1 MSNPIVTI
9 EMENG
14 KKITAELYPDIAPQS
29 VRNFISLANSGFYNG
44 LIFHRCIYGFMIQG
58 GCPDGTGMGGP
69 GYDIKGEFSQ
79 NGFKNDLKHSEG
91 VFNKKEWLKKRITEG
106 HVFRKLNVQ
115 GKVFVEYAPL
125 EKAWVPIEGNGFLYI
140 YCLWVSG
147 KFKGHGYGKQL
158 LEYVI
163 NDAKKKGKQGVCVIS
178 SKKKKSY
185 LADKKFFLKYGFE
198 VVDQIEDY
206 ELLSLSFNH
215 QKPSFCKNVKQMM
228 IDSNHITIYYS
239 PQCPF
244 TLNCIYEI
252 KEYMKDCNIQVD
264 FIKIDTLEKAK
275 NIPCIFNN
283 WAVFK
288 NGKYVSHILL
298 NKKGFEKL
306 LND

>member
-1 MSNPIVTI
+1 MLCYKW
-9 EMENG
+9 
-14 KKITAELYPDIAPQS
+14 KKH
-29 VRNFISLANSGFYNG
+29 F
-44 LIFHRCIYGFMIQG
+44 
-58 GCPDGTGMGGP
+58 
-69 GYDIKGEFSQ
+69 
-79 NGFKNDLKHSEG
+79 EG

-125 EKAWVPIEGNGFLYI
+125 EKAWVPIEGSGFLYI

-147 KFKGHGYGKQL
+147 KFKGQSYGKQL

-215 QKPSFCKNVKQMM
+215 QKPFFCKSVKQMM

-244 TLNCIYEI
+244 TLNCIHEI
-252 KEYMKDCNIQVD
+252 KEYIKDCNIQVD

-298 NKKGFEKL
+298 NIKRFWKIIKWLKRMIDCWKIDF
-306 LND
+306 

>member
-1 MSNPIVTI
+1 
-9 EMENG
+9 MEEYINITLDKIDQEHICCAISD
-14 KKITAELYPDIAPQS
+14 KKH
-29 VRNFISLANSGFYNG
+29 F
-44 LIFHRCIYGFMIQG
+44 
-58 GCPDGTGMGGP
+58 
-69 GYDIKGEFSQ
+69 
-79 NGFKNDLKHSEG
+79 EG

-125 EKAWVPIEGNGFLYI
+125 EKAWVPIEGSGFLYI

-215 QKPSFCKNVKQMM
+215 QKPFLFNKICETYFPFLKTDQLLKIHGMFFAFSKVSTLIKSTCILQSFMYSLISYIQFNVKG
-228 IDSNHITIYYS
+228 H
-239 PQCPF
+239 CG
-244 TLNCIYEI
+244 E
-252 KEYMKDCNIQVD
+252 
-264 FIKIDTLEKAK
+264 
-275 NIPCIFNN
+275 
-283 WAVFK
+283 
-288 NGKYVSHILL
+288 
-298 NKKGFEKL
+298 
-306 LND
+306 

>member
-1 MSNPIVTI
+1 
-9 EMENG
+9 MEEYINITLDNIDQEHICCAISD
-14 KKITAELYPDIAPQS
+14 KKH
-29 VRNFISLANSGFYNG
+29 F
-44 LIFHRCIYGFMIQG
+44 
-58 GCPDGTGMGGP
+58 
-69 GYDIKGEFSQ
+69 
-79 NGFKNDLKHSEG
+79 EG

-147 KFKGHGYGKQL
+147 KFKGQSYGKQL

-163 NDAKKKGKQGVCVIS
+163 NDDKKKGKQGVCVIS

-198 VVDQIEDY
+198 VVDQIDDY

-215 QKPSFCKNVKQMM
+215 QKPSFCKDVKQMM

-264 FIKIDTLEKAK
+264 FIKVDTLEKAK

>member
-1 MSNPIVTI
+1 
-9 EMENG
+9 MEEYIN
-14 KKITAELYPDIAPQS
+14 ITLDNIDQEHICCA
-29 VRNFISLANSGFYNG
+29 IS
-44 LIFHRCIYGFMIQG
+44 
-58 GCPDGTGMGGP
+58 D
-69 GYDIKGEFSQ
+69 K
-79 NGFKNDLKHSEG
+79 KHSEG

-198 VVDQIEDY
+198 VVDAKFF
-206 ELLSLSFNH
+206 S
-215 QKPSFCKNVKQMM
+215 
-228 IDSNHITIYYS
+228 
-239 PQCPF
+239 
-244 TLNCIYEI
+244 
-252 KEYMKDCNIQVD
+252 
-264 FIKIDTLEKAK
+264 K
-275 NIPCIFNN
+275 NI
-283 WAVFK
+283 
-288 NGKYVSHILL
+288 
-298 NKKGFEKL
+298 
-306 LND
+306 

>member
-1 MSNPIVTI
+1 
-9 EMENG
+9 MEEYINITLDNIDQEHICCAISD
-14 KKITAELYPDIAPQS
+14 KKH
-29 VRNFISLANSGFYNG
+29 F
-44 LIFHRCIYGFMIQG
+44 
-58 GCPDGTGMGGP
+58 
-69 GYDIKGEFSQ
+69 
-79 NGFKNDLKHSEG
+79 EG

-198 VVDQIEDY
+198 VVGDVQNGSKALEFLKYNMVDVVFTDIDMPEIDGIELMERCRTEYPDRVG
-206 ELLSLSFNH
+206 EKRNH
-215 QKPSFCKNVKQMM
+215 TP
-228 IDSNHITIYYS
+228 
-239 PQCPF
+239 
-244 TLNCIYEI
+244 
-252 KEYMKDCNIQVD
+252 
-264 FIKIDTLEKAK
+264 
-275 NIPCIFNN
+275 
-283 WAVFK
+283 
-288 NGKYVSHILL
+288 
-298 NKKGFEKL
+298 
-306 LND
+306 

>member
-1 MSNPIVTI
+1 
-9 EMENG
+9 MEEYINITLDNIDQEHICCAISD
-14 KKITAELYPDIAPQS
+14 KKH
-29 VRNFISLANSGFYNG
+29 F
-44 LIFHRCIYGFMIQG
+44 
-58 GCPDGTGMGGP
+58 
-69 GYDIKGEFSQ
+69 
-79 NGFKNDLKHSEG
+79 EG

-215 QKPSFCKNVKQMM
+215 QKPSICKNVRIADNSIIGAHAVVTKSFSEKNSVIAGNPAKIVKQGVEW
-228 IDSNHITIYYS
+228 HR
-239 PQCPF
+239 
-244 TLNCIYEI
+244 ER
-252 KEYMKDCNIQVD
+252 V
-264 FIKIDTLEKAK
+264 
-275 NIPCIFNN
+275 
-283 WAVFK
+283 
-288 NGKYVSHILL
+288 
-298 NKKGFEKL
+298 
-306 LND
+306 

>member
-1 MSNPIVTI
+1 
-9 EMENG
+9 MEEYINITLDNIDQEHICCAISD
-14 KKITAELYPDIAPQS
+14 KKY
-29 VRNFISLANSGFYNG
+29 F
-44 LIFHRCIYGFMIQG
+44 
-58 GCPDGTGMGGP
+58 
-69 GYDIKGEFSQ
+69 
-79 NGFKNDLKHSEG
+79 EG

-147 KFKGHGYGKQL
+147 KFKGQSYGKQL

-185 LADKKFFLKYGFE
+185 LANKKFFLKYGFE

-244 TLNCIYEI
+244 TLNCIHEI
-252 KEYMKDCNIQVD
+252 KEYIKDCNIQVA

>member
-1 MSNPIVTI
+1 M
-9 EMENG
+9 
-14 KKITAELYPDIAPQS
+14 
-29 VRNFISLANSGFYNG
+29 
-44 LIFHRCIYGFMIQG
+44 
-58 GCPDGTGMGGP
+58 
-69 GYDIKGEFSQ
+69 
-79 NGFKNDLKHSEG
+79 
-91 VFNKKEWLKKRITEG
+91 
-106 HVFRKLNVQ
+106 
-115 GKVFVEYAPL
+115 
-125 EKAWVPIEGNGFLYI
+125 
-140 YCLWVSG
+140 
-147 KFKGHGYGKQL
+147 
-158 LEYVI
+158 EYVI
-163 NDAKKKGKQGVCVIS
+163 NDAKKKGKQGVFVIS

-185 LADKKFFLKYGFE
+185 LANKKFFLKYGFE

-215 QKPSFCKNVKQMM
+215 QKPFFCKSVKQMM

-244 TLNCIYEI
+244 TLNCIHEI
-252 KEYMKDCNIQVD
+252 KEYIKDCNIQVD

>member
-1 MSNPIVTI
+1 M
-9 EMENG
+9 
-14 KKITAELYPDIAPQS
+14 
-29 VRNFISLANSGFYNG
+29 
-44 LIFHRCIYGFMIQG
+44 
-58 GCPDGTGMGGP
+58 
-69 GYDIKGEFSQ
+69 
-79 NGFKNDLKHSEG
+79 
-91 VFNKKEWLKKRITEG
+91 
-106 HVFRKLNVQ
+106 
-115 GKVFVEYAPL
+115 
-125 EKAWVPIEGNGFLYI
+125 
-140 YCLWVSG
+140 
-147 KFKGHGYGKQL
+147 
-158 LEYVI
+158 EYVI

-215 QKPSFCKNVKQMM
+215 QKPSFCKNVKQMV
-228 IDSNHITIYYS
+228 IASNHITIYYS

-244 TLNCIYEI
+244 TLNCIHEI
-252 KEYMKDCNIQVD
+252 KEYIKGCNIQVD

>member
-1 MSNPIVTI
+1 M
-9 EMENG
+9 
-14 KKITAELYPDIAPQS
+14 
-29 VRNFISLANSGFYNG
+29 
-44 LIFHRCIYGFMIQG
+44 
-58 GCPDGTGMGGP
+58 
-69 GYDIKGEFSQ
+69 
-79 NGFKNDLKHSEG
+79 
-91 VFNKKEWLKKRITEG
+91 
-106 HVFRKLNVQ
+106 
-115 GKVFVEYAPL
+115 
-125 EKAWVPIEGNGFLYI
+125 
-140 YCLWVSG
+140 
-147 KFKGHGYGKQL
+147 
-158 LEYVI
+158 EYVI

-228 IDSNHITIYYS
+228 IDSNHTTIYYS

-264 FIKIDTLEKAK
+264 FIKVDTLEKAK

-283 WAVFK
+283 WSVFK

-298 NKKGFEKL
+298 NKKYFGVAKRDIF
-306 LND
+306 

>member
-1 MSNPIVTI
+1 
-9 EMENG
+9 MEEYINITLDNIDQEHICCAISD
-14 KKITAELYPDIAPQS
+14 KKH
-29 VRNFISLANSGFYNG
+29 F
-44 LIFHRCIYGFMIQG
+44 
-58 GCPDGTGMGGP
+58 
-69 GYDIKGEFSQ
+69 
-79 NGFKNDLKHSEG
+79 EG

-125 EKAWVPIEGNGFLYI
+125 EKAWVPIE
-140 YCLWVSG
+140 
-147 KFKGHGYGKQL
+147 GKQL

-264 FIKIDTLEKAK
+264 FIKVDTLEKAK

>member
-1 MSNPIVTI
+1 
-9 EMENG
+9 MEEYIN
-14 KKITAELYPDIAPQS
+14 ITLDNIDQEHICCA
-29 VRNFISLANSGFYNG
+29 IS
-44 LIFHRCIYGFMIQG
+44 
-58 GCPDGTGMGGP
+58 D
-69 GYDIKGEFSQ
+69 K
-79 NGFKNDLKHSEG
+79 KHSEG

-106 HVFRKLNVQ
+106 H
-115 GKVFVEYAPL
+115 
-125 EKAWVPIEGNGFLYI
+125 GFLYI

-147 KFKGHGYGKQL
+147 KFKGQSYGKQL

-198 VVDQIEDY
+198 VVDQIDDY

-215 QKPSFCKNVKQMM
+215 QKPSFCKDVKQMM

-244 TLNCIYEI
+244 TLNCIHEI
-252 KEYMKDCNIQVD
+252 KEYIKDCNIQVD

>member
-1 MSNPIVTI
+1 
-9 EMENG
+9 MEEYIN
-14 KKITAELYPDIAPQS
+14 ITLDNIDQEHICCA
-29 VRNFISLANSGFYNG
+29 IS
-44 LIFHRCIYGFMIQG
+44 
-58 GCPDGTGMGGP
+58 D
-69 GYDIKGEFSQ
+69 K
-79 NGFKNDLKHSEG
+79 KHSEG
-91 VFNKKEWLKKRITEG
+91 VFNKKEWLKKRIIEG

-215 QKPSFCKNVKQMM
+215 QKPSFCKNVKQMV
-228 IDSNHITIYYS
+228 IASNHITLYYS

-244 TLNCIYEI
+244 TLNCINEI
-252 KEYMKDCNIQVD
+252 KEYIKDCNIQVD